1 MFRCF
6 DMTGFKMIRPFQSR
20 EEKEGERA
28 FKEASAVASKVYPST
43 TFKNF
48 FFNLPAAGA
57 AGPIVKAMAPARS
70 AKKFVLLG
78 SRYQDELF
86 AHVEPSQLPRRLGGV
101 LDDGVQW
108 GAGEKKKKK

>member
-6 DMTGFKMIRPFQSR
+6 DMTGFKMIKAFQSR

-28 FKEASAVASKVYPST
+28 FKEASGIASKVYPTT

-48 FFNLPAAGA
+48 FVNLPAAGA

-78 SRYQDELF
+78 TKYQDELF

-108 GAGEKKKKK
+108 GGEKKKKK